1 MMVATRAVKTMWM
14 LLPAISLAIVQ
25 IAGDNVAVVP
35 DMASVIGTDI
45 YSTIIVAY
53 VILGSLITGISAW
66 IGVQTGQELIIVV
79 KKYFGCTGK
88 NTLAAIILATCI
100 PASAITGCYF
110 AGWVLHLL
118 TGIPILAAG
127 PVCLLFF
134 TLMAAGYGFE
144 FLKLSNYLALF
155 LLPVVGILFFQQD
168 STNLQHFF
176 DMGAINWPLAFA
188 LIGYNSGG
196 MRSILVVEAAALLSK
211 KGDKAVFL
219 AVMSKVVEGLF
230 TVGVAHLVLFAGA
243 AGPLALSQ
251 VVHKFLGTIGFHI
264 FNLILLCTFMNT
276 MVPAM
281 IVNARQIS
289 IITDL
294 PIWPSLGLSMLAV
307 YLVSLV
313 NFNTL
318 LMMMSWAGLITIGF
332 LVYTAWFLHKQRIN
346 K

>member
-1 MMVATRAVKTMWM
+1 MWI

-53 VILGSLITGISAW
+53 VFLGSFITGISAW

-79 KKYFGCTGK
+79 KRYFGCTGK

-118 TGIPILAAG
+118 TGIPHIVAG
-127 PVCLLFF
+127 LICLLFF
-134 TLMAAGYGFE
+134 SLIAAGYGFE
-144 FLKLSNYLALF
+144 LLKLSNYLALF
-155 LLPVVGILFFQQD
+155 LLPIVGILFFQQEFTI
-168 STNLQHFF
+168 SQRFL
-176 DMGAINWPLAFA
+176 DMGAINWPLVFA

-196 MRSILVVEAAALLSK
+196 MRSILVVEAAAILSK
-211 KGDKAVFL
+211 KGEKAVYL
-219 AVMSKVVEGLF
+219 AVLSKIVEGLF
-230 TVGVAHLVLFAGA
+230 TIGVAHLVLFAGA
-243 AGPLALSQ
+243 AGPLALAQ
-251 VVHKFLGTIGFHI
+251 VVQKFLGTMGFYL
-264 FNLILLCTFMNT
+264 FNIILLCTFMNT

-281 IVNARQIS
+281 IVNTRQIS
-289 IITDL
+289 LITNL
-294 PIWPSLGLSMLAV
+294 PIRTSLGLSIVAV
-307 YLVSLV
+307 FLVSMV
-313 NFNTL
+313 NFHTL
-318 LMMMSWAGLITIGF
+318 LLIMSWAGLLTIGF
-332 LVYTAWFLHKQRIN
+332 LVYTAWFLHKRRIN

>member
-1 MMVATRAVKTMWM
+1 
-14 LLPAISLAIVQ
+14 
-25 IAGDNVAVVP
+25 
-35 DMASVIGTDI
+35 
-45 YSTIIVAY
+45 VAY

-66 IGVQTGQELIIVV
+66 IGVQTGQELMIVV
-79 KKYFGCTGK
+79 KKFFGCSGK
-88 NTLAAIILATCI
+88 NALALIVLATCI

-118 TGIPILAAG
+118 TGIPHMIAG
-127 PVCLLFF
+127 ALCLLLFS
-134 TLMAAGYGFE
+134 LIAAGYGFE
-144 FLKLSNYLALF
+144 FLKLSNYLALL
-155 LLPVVGILFFQQD
+155 LLPVVGILFFQQQE
-168 STNLQHFF
+168 STNLFHSF
-176 DMGAINWPLAFA
+176 DLGAINWPLVFA

-196 MRSILVVEAAALLSK
+196 MRSILVVEAAAILSR

-219 AVMSKVVEGLF
+219 AVLSKMVEGLF

-251 VVHKFLGTIGFHI
+251 VAQKAFGAIGFNL
-264 FNLILLCTFMNT
+264 FNIILLCTFMNT

-289 IITDL
+289 VVTEL
-294 PIWPSLGLSMLAV
+294 TMWPSLGLAVMAV

-318 LMMMSWAGLITIGF
+318 LMIMSWAGLITIGF

-346 K
+346 KS

>member
-1 MMVATRAVKTMWM
+1 
-14 LLPAISLAIVQ
+14 
-25 IAGDNVAVVP
+25 
-35 DMASVIGTDI
+35 
-45 YSTIIVAY
+45 
-53 VILGSLITGISAW
+53 
-66 IGVQTGQELIIVV
+66 
-79 KKYFGCTGK
+79 
-88 NTLAAIILATCI
+88 
-100 PASAITGCYF
+100 
-110 AGWVLHLL
+110 
-118 TGIPILAAG
+118 
-127 PVCLLFF
+127 
-134 TLMAAGYGFE
+134 MAAGYGFE

-264 FNLILLCTFMNT
+264 FNLILLCTL
-276 MVPAM
+276 

-294 PIWPSLGLSMLAV
+294 PIWPSLGISMLAV

>member
-1 MMVATRAVKTMWM
+1 MWM

-53 VILGSLITGISAW
+53 VLLGSLITGISAW

-79 KKYFGCTGK
+79 KKYFGSAGK

-118 TGIPILAAG
+118 TGIPHIAAG
-127 PVCLLFF
+127 PICLLFF
-134 TLMAAGYGFE
+134 SLIAAGYGFE

-155 LLPVVGILFFQQD
+155 LLPIVGILFFQQEI
-168 STNLQHFF
+168 TTAQRLF
-176 DMGAINWPLAFA
+176 DVEAINWPLVFA

-196 MRSILVVEAAALLSK
+196 MRSILVVEAAAILSK
-211 KGDKAVFL
+211 KGEKAVYL
-219 AVMSKVVEGLF
+219 AVLSKIVEGLF
-230 TVGVAHLVLFAGA
+230 TIGVAHLVVFAGA

-251 VVHKFLGTIGFHI
+251 VVQKSLGTIGFYL
-264 FNLILLCTFMNT
+264 FNIILLCTFMNT

-289 IITDL
+289 LMANL
-294 PIWPSLGLSMLAV
+294 PTRPSLGLSIVAV
-307 YLVSLV
+307 FLISLV
-313 NFNTL
+313 NFHTL
-318 LMMMSWAGLITIGF
+318 LLVMSWAGLITIGF
-332 LVYTAWFLHKQRIN
+332 LVYTAWFLHKRRTN